1 VKIHAATPNVRLQFG
16 QRIFFCEEECK
27 SKFLSDPINYVG
39 AQTDKIAQTI
49 QKEVA
54 PEEIQVWCPMSN
66 CLLMVNQITPRVQ
79 LVNGQSIFFR
89 CYECVHC
96 FLKCPDKFFT
106 TSKALGGMG
115 QGEHKRS
122 ELGHEDK
129 PKVGSEQHPSSLG
142 THTRGGT
149 QGSDVKSGVKQ
160 ISEGIKGMF
169 SGSGSQSAGEGCS
182 GGLEKHH
189 HCFYLE
195 HRDENIDKDS
205 CLCIADGHEVKLHPD
220 NEVFAEFLNG
230 QRLFFCNEGCLNAFL
245 DNPNNFLMTAKS
257 FKEQHA
263 ENTQNL
269 DGFAL
274 GCPICESG
282 RRMIVSSMTPRLY
295 FNYGQLLFFDKL
307 ECLETFCGGTKKY
320 LHKCQMKKRTKES
333 GTQQYGSGTQL
344 SGVERKQKKHEYGSP
359 EAMGSPNIPE
369 SPEGLGSKDRPYEG
383 VHTGVRDPKETL
395 VGTKDYSKEK
405 PYDKTYESSKPY
417 GSDVLGKDKTHGTDV
432 LGKDKTYDKDKA
444 DKDKDKQSSV
454 EGLHIPQ
461 THGGPQVS
469 QQQSGLMP

>member
-16 QRIFFCEEECK
+16 QRIFFCGDECK

-66 CLLMVNQITPRVQ
+66 CLLMVNQVTPRVQ
-79 LVNGQSIFFR
+79 LVNGQTIFFR

-96 FLKCPDKFFT
+96 FLKSPNKFFT
-106 TSKALGGMG
+106 SSKALGGMG
-115 QGEHKRS
+115 QSEHKRG

-129 PKVGSEQHPSSLG
+129 PKVGSEQLPG
-142 THTRGGT
+142 THTRGGV

-169 SGSGSQSAGEGCS
+169 SGSSSQSGEGCT

-205 CLCIADGHEVKLHPD
+205 CLCIVDSHEVKLHPD

-230 QRLFFCNEGCLNAFL
+230 QRLFFCNEGCLNTFL
-245 DNPNNFLMTAKS
+245 DNPNNFLMTGKS
-257 FKEQHA
+257 FKEQYA
-263 ENTQNL
+263 DETQNL

-274 GCPICESG
+274 GCPNCESG
-282 RRMIVSSMTPRLY
+282 RRMVVSSMTPRLY
-295 FNYGQLLFFDKL
+295 FNNGQLLFFDKL
-307 ECLETFCGGTKKY
+307 ECLETFCAGTKRF
-320 LHKCQMKKRTKES
+320 LHKCPMKKRTKES
-333 GTQQYGSGTQL
+333 GTQQTQPYGAQ
-344 SGVERKQKKHEYGSP
+344 GVERKQKKHEFGTP
-359 EAMGSPNIPE
+359 EAMGSTNIPE
-369 SPEGLGSKDRPYEG
+369 STEGL
-383 VHTGVRDPKETL
+383 GVRDPKETI
-395 VGTKDYSKEK
+395 VGTKEFSKEK
-405 PYDKTYESSKPY
+405 PYDKTYDSSKPL
-417 GSDVLGKDKTHGTDV
+417 GSDILSKDKTH
-432 LGKDKTYDKDKA
+432 DKDILG
-444 DKDKDKQSSV
+444 KDKDKQSAV